1 MATHKTVLIV
11 EDERGVRDL
20 LREALSFCGYRVITA
35 ATVQE
40 AERALQT
47 LGVAETN
54 LVIADVN
61 LTPVRD
67 AHEGYAL
74 YQRWSAL
81 YPALR
86 FILMSGDHAN
96 QELPA
101 IRSGA
106 VRFLAK
112 PFEIDAL
119 FDVVREVLDS

>member
-1 MATHKTVLIV
+1 MATHETVLIV
-11 EDERGVRDL
+11 EDDRGVRDI
-20 LREALSFCGYRVITA
+20 LREALSFCSYRVITA

-61 LTPVRD
+61 LTHVRD
-67 AHEGYAL
+67 AREGYAL

-86 FILMSGDHAN
+86 FILMSGDPAN

-119 FDVVREVLDS
+119 FEVVREVLDR

>member
-1 MATHKTVLIV
+1 MATHETVLIV
-11 EDERGVRDL
+11 EDDRGVRDI
-20 LREALSFCGYRVITA
+20 LREALSFCSYRVITA

-40 AERALQT
+40 AERALRT

-61 LTPVRD
+61 LTHVRD
-67 AHEGYAL
+67 AREGYAL

-86 FILMSGDHAN
+86 FILMSGDPAN

-112 PFEIDAL
+112 PFEIDGL
-119 FDVVREVLDS
+119 FEVVREVLDR

>member
-1 MATHKTVLIV
+1 MATHDTVLIV
-11 EDERGVRDL
+11 EDERGVREI
-20 LREALSFCGYRVITA
+20 LREALSFCSYRVSTA

-40 AERALQT
+40 AEKVLQR
-47 LGVAETN
+47 LGVAETS

-61 LTPVRD
+61 LTPVHH
-67 AHEGYAL
+67 AYEGYGL

-86 FILMSGDHAN
+86 FILISGDPAN
-96 QELPA
+96 EELPA

-112 PFEIDAL
+112 PFEIGAL
-119 FDVVREVLDS
+119 FEVVREVLGR

>member
-1 MATHKTVLIV
+1 MATHETVLIV
-11 EDERGVRDL
+11 DDERGVRDI
-20 LREALSFCGYRVITA
+20 LREALSFCSYRVITA
-35 ATVQE
+35 ATMQE

-61 LTPVRD
+61 LTPVHD
-67 AHEGYAL
+67 AHEGYVL

-86 FILMSGDHAN
+86 FILMSGDPAN

-112 PFEIDAL
+112 PFEIDSL
-119 FDVVREVLDS
+119 FEVVREVLDR

>member
-1 MATHKTVLIV
+1 MATHETVLIV
-11 EDERGVRDL
+11 EDERGVRDI
-20 LREALSFCGYRVITA
+20 LREALSFCSYRVITA

-61 LTPVRD
+61 LTPVHNAR
-67 AHEGYAL
+67 EGYAL

-86 FILMSGDHAN
+86 FILMSGDPAN

-112 PFEIDAL
+112 PFEIDTL
-119 FDVVREVLDS
+119 FAVVREVLER

>member
-1 MATHKTVLIV
+1 MATHETVLIV
-11 EDERGVRDL
+11 EDERGVRDV
-20 LREALSFCGYRVITA
+20 LREALSFCSYRVITA

-40 AERALQT
+40 AERALRT

-61 LTPVRD
+61 LTPVHNAR
-67 AHEGYAL
+67 EGYAL
-74 YQRWSAL
+74 YERWSAL

-86 FILMSGDHAN
+86 FILMSGDPAS

-101 IRSGA
+101 IHSGA

-112 PFEIDAL
+112 PFEIVSL
-119 FDVVREVLDS
+119 FEVVREVLDT

>member
-1 MATHKTVLIV
+1 MATHETVLIV
-11 EDERGVRDL
+11 EDESGVREVL
-20 LREALSFCGYRVITA
+20 HEALSFCSYRVITA

-40 AERALQT
+40 AERVLQC

-54 LVIADVN
+54 LVITDIN
-61 LTPVRD
+61 LTPLHNT
-67 AHEGYAL
+67 HEGYAL

-86 FILMSGDHAN
+86 FILISGDPAN

-119 FDVVREVLDS
+119 FEVVREVLGR